1 MLKLIVGLGN
11 PGAKYAKTRHNV
23 GYMAVDKLK
32 AEIGDRQDMILA
44 KPTTFMN
51 ESGMAVSALSKFYK
65 LSSNNLFV
73 IHDDLD
79 IPLGTYKIQLG
90 KGPKTHK
97 GLLSI
102 YEKLGTKDFWHVRIG
117 VENRADKT
125 VSGEAYTLMPFEPE
139 EKKVIDNVIDQ
150 VCKKLVI

>member
-1 MLKLIVGLGN
+1 MRLIVGLGN
-11 PGAKYAKTRHNV
+11 PGTKYAKTRHNV
-23 GYMAVDKLK
+23 GYMAIDRLK
-32 AEIGDRQDMILA
+32 AEVEEKKDLILA

-51 ESGMAVSALSKFYK
+51 ESGVAVHALYSKYHIPY
-65 LSSNNLFV
+65 SSLYV

-79 IPLGTYKIQLG
+79 IPLGTFKIQLG

-117 VENRADKT
+117 VENRADKKI
-125 VSGEAYTLMPFEPE
+125 SGEDYTLMPFESQ
-139 EKKVIDNVIDQ
+139 EKEVIDGVIDQ